1 MTGFMADFRQPTPS
15 IERERMYPILC
26 ALFAIVLAAAAPAW
40 AEKRVAL
47 VIGNGAYKT
56 QPLRNPA
63 SDAELMAITLGDLGF
78 EVVKEIDADRRGIAR
93 AVRKFGS
100 LLQLAGQDAVGF
112 VFYAGHGI
120 QSRGENYMI
129 PVDAHIEDALDVELE
144 GFPASTLLSSLDA
157 AGNRLNIVVMDA
169 CRNNPYEA
177 ATRAGG
183 GGLARMDAPS
193 GTLIAYS
200 TAPGKVAADGRGKN
214 SPYTQ
219 ALARAIKKPGAP
231 VEEVF
236 KEVRIR
242 VMDRTGSQQVP
253 WESSSL
259 TGSFY
264 FVEDTPE
271 AKTASSTANVTS
283 TAATESSPR
292 SASGADLTA
301 LDLAFWN
308 SIKDSQTEA
317 DFTAYLQQFPNGTFA
332 ALARNRLESVQPA
345 KSGEGGNV
353 SNCSGKFTTWWE
365 DTEIAMLLDVAPDG
379 SVKGSYDYEQGQLQG
394 QITDNV
400 LIGRYLQNGNGQK
413 GDVSFTF
420 DEQCNWFTGTWRNTS
435 NLFTFSGEWIGCKD
449 PLGDC
454 PRN

>member
-1 MTGFMADFRQPTPS
+1 
-15 IERERMYPILC
+15 MYRIFC
-26 ALFAIVLAAAAPAW
+26 SLFAIALAASAPAW

-47 VIGNGAYKT
+47 VIGNGDYKT
-56 QPLRNPA
+56 QPLENPA
-63 SDAELMAITLGDLGF
+63 NDAELMAKTLGDLGF
-78 EVVKEIDADRRGIAR
+78 EVVKEINADRRGIAR

-100 LLQLAGQDAVGF
+100 LLQLAGEDAVGF

-129 PVDAHIEDALDVELE
+129 PVDAQIEDALDVELE

-169 CRNNPYEA
+169 CRNNPYKA

-200 TAPGKVAADGRGKN
+200 TAPGKVAADGRGRN

-219 ALARAIKKPGAP
+219 ALARAIRTPGAP

-236 KEVRIR
+236 KEVRVR
-242 VMDRTGSQQVP
+242 VMDKTGSQQVP

-264 FVEDTPE
+264 FVEAEPE
-271 AKTASSTANVTS
+271 GKAALAATDGSSTG
-283 TAATESSPR
+283 AAGGNAAGSV
-292 SASGADLTA
+292 SADRTA

-308 SIKDSQTEA
+308 SVKDSETPA
-317 DFTAYLQQFPNGTFA
+317 DFSAYLQQFPDGTFA
-332 ALARNRLESVQPA
+332 ALARNRLESFESG
-345 KSGEGGNV
+345 KSRDVENIA
-353 SNCSGKFTTWWE
+353 NCSGKYTTWWE
-365 DTEIAMLLDVAPDG
+365 ETEIAVLLKVTPDG
-379 SVKGSYDYEQGQLQG
+379 AVTGSYDYEQGELVG
-394 QITDNV
+394 RISDNV
-400 LIGRYLQNGNGQK
+400 LVGRYTQRGNGQE

-420 DEQCNWFTGTWRNTS
+420 DESCSSFTGSWRNTS
-435 NLFTFSGEWIGCKD
+435 NFFTFSGEWVGCKD
-449 PLGDC
+449 PAGDC